1 MITVSEAFDK
11 FRARLEITKTEQDDA
26 SRRQQEVRACIGRSF
41 DVEMDFLTGSYAR
54 HTKTK
59 PLKDVDIFFVLGEEE
74 KHRRQQSPTAVLDAF
89 EQCLRK
95 GYGNDQVERNRR
107 SVSVYFEKRS
117 QTQEGEEGKVLSI
130 DAVPAFDCGRYYEI
144 PDGALG
150 QWIKSDPE
158 AHKEQATKKND
169 SLDGRWVPLV
179 KMIKRWNRE
188 AGKPIKPSFL
198 IEVMALKLVDPP
210 FNSYPDEIRRFFAAA
225 AGRLDESWPDPAGFG
240 PPVSDQM
247 DRARCH
253 KAREALRAAEVKAAR
268 AFRAEQQGRQ
278 GEALSLWREI
288 LGSYFPTS

>member
-1 MITVSEAFDK
+1 M
-11 FRARLEITKTEQDDA
+11 RLEITKTEQDDA
-26 SRRQQEVRACIGRSF
+26 SRRQQEVRARIGRSF
-41 DVEMDFLTGSYAR
+41 DVERDFLTGSYAR

-59 PLKDVDIFFVLGEEE
+59 PLKDVDIFFVLAEGE
-74 KHRRQQSPTAVLDAF
+74 KQRRQQEPSTTLDAF
-89 EQCLRK
+89 ERCLRK
-95 GYGNDQVERNRR
+95 EYGENEVERNRR
-107 SVSVYFEKRS
+107 SVTVFFEKRS
-117 QTQEGEEGKVLSI
+117 QTQEGEEGKILSV

-144 PDGALG
+144 PDDDLG
-150 QWIKSDPE
+150 QWVKSDPE

-169 SLDGRWVPLV
+169 SLNGNWVPLV

-210 FNSYPDEIRRFFAAA
+210 FNSCPDEIRRFFAAA
-225 AGRLDESWPDPAGFG
+225 ADRLDESWPDPAGFG

-247 DRARCH
+247 DQTRCN

-288 LGSYFPTS
+288 LGSDFPTPLGASI